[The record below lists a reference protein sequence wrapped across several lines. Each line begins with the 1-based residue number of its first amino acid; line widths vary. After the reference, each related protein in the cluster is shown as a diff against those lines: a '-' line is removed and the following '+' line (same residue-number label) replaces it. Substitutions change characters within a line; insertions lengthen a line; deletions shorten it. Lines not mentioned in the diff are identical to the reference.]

1 MALNSSYHTIA
12 EQVINFNNNVVDL
25 LSKITQLIS
34 SNESTVTFDITDQ
47 SGIAQQFVLP
57 SFGYLK
63 QEIDRLNSNLNS
75 IYSINDAGALIQP
88 TNGTKFRKIVT
99 VDLNREPNDLN
110 NLNLLTNFYTRK
122 NWFFDGL
129 LNPELSVEIDLS
141 GQVENNVRKI
151 LSRRYIPE
159 FAKDAAGNFTPLGQ
173 SALNSF
179 NTLFRNQNSFT
190 LDEYLNWHE
199 NTPGL
204 IECLI

>member
-1 MALNSSYHTIA
+1 MLELKAL
-12 EQVINFNNNVVDL
+12 
-25 LSKITQLIS
+25 
-34 SNESTVTFDITDQ
+34 
-47 SGIAQQFVLP
+47 SGLVPFFVGVL
-57 SFGYLK
+57 
-63 QEIDRLNSNLNS
+63 
-75 IYSINDAGALIQP
+75 
-88 TNGTKFRKIVT
+88 FRVF
-99 VDLNREPNDLN
+99 LYAAHDLN

-204 IECLI
+204 IEPLNPNYDEE